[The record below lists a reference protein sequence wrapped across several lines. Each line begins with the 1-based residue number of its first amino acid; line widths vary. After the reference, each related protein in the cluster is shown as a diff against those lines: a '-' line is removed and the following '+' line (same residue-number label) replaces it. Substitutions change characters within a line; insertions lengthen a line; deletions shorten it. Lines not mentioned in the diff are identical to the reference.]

1 MRLFVEAEIYPGSQ
15 LSSPRRDM
23 SIAGPTC
30 SMVFKVRLAILSTAI
45 IPLHATYTIQCPTVE
60 RSHTAISCTPF
71 GAKKTLDIESSGAA
85 E

>member
-1 MRLFVEAEIYPGSQ
+1 
-15 LSSPRRDM
+15 
-23 SIAGPTC
+23 
-30 SMVFKVRLAILSTAI
+30 MVFKVRLAILSTAI